1 MNKPTWR
8 PEDAQLLLSLRE
20 AAGIDA
26 LVFARVN
33 TVSVAQL
40 KELEHGEGN
49 SFYNP
54 QIKRST
60 GIKLLKKL
68 GHEPATTCEESQP
81 EEPAAAA
88 AVTATVEP
96 LNTRSTNWATS
107 ESSLQAAPSKRNL
120 GFSPKQVLVAISFL
134 GIVAVILT
142 GNPWTQSKAIKAVPT
157 PSPTPLATLAP
168 TLPSASETTG
178 PAAQLAFMPS
188 PPTELSAPPK
198 PSTEEVATPTPASP
212 CDAKMREVGATHTTT
227 APLKPG
233 NYVYFEA
240 IEDTELCVRD
250 HDNQVTWVK
259 LPAGMKKTVHGSA
272 PFLVQTS
279 QWNKMKMFFQG
290 RQVPINPNA
299 PSHLVLNNQDF

>member
-1 MNKPTWR
+1 MNKLTWR

-26 LVFARVN
+26 MVFARVN

-40 KELEHGEGN
+40 KELEQGEGN

-68 GHEPATTCEESQP
+68 GHEPATAWGDSQP
-81 EEPAAAA
+81 EVPAAAA
-88 AVTATVEP
+88 TATVEP
-96 LNTRSTNWATS
+96 LNAAS
-107 ESSLQAAPSKRNL
+107 ESSLQAAPMKRNL
-120 GFSPKQVLVAISFL
+120 GFSPKQVLVAVSFL

-142 GNPWTQSKAIKAVPT
+142 GNPWAQSNAIKAVPT
-157 PSPTPLATLAP
+157 PSPPPLATLAP

-188 PPTELSAPPK
+188 PTAELSAPPK
-198 PSTEEVATPTPASP
+198 PSTEEVATQTPASP

-250 HDNQVTWVK
+250 HDNQVTWVR

>member
-1 MNKPTWR
+1 MNKLTWR

-26 LVFARVN
+26 MVFARVN
-33 TVSVAQL
+33 TVSMTQL
-40 KELEHGEGN
+40 KELEQGEGN

-68 GHEPATTCEESQP
+68 GHEPATACEDSQP
-81 EEPAAAA
+81 EKPAAAA
-88 AVTATVEP
+88 TATVEP
-96 LNTRSTNWATS
+96 LNTGSANWGAAS
-107 ESSLQAAPSKRNL
+107 ESSLQAAPLKRNL
-120 GFSPKQVLVAISFL
+120 GFSPKQLLVAVSIL
-134 GIVAVILT
+134 GILAVILT
-142 GNPWTQSKAIKAVPT
+142 GNPWAPSNAIKAVPT
-157 PSPTPLATLAP
+157 PSFPPLATLAP
-168 TLPSASETTG
+168 TMPSASETTAT
-178 PAAQLAFMPS
+178 AAQLAFMS
-188 PPTELSAPPK
+188 NPPTELPATPK
-198 PSTEEVATPTPASP
+198 PFTEEVATTTPAPP
-212 CDAKMREVGATHTTT
+212 CDAKMREAGATHTTT

-250 HDNQVTWVK
+250 HDNQVTWVR
-259 LPAGMKKTVHGSA
+259 LEAGMKKTVHGSA

-290 RQVPINPNA
+290 RQVPINPNS

>member
-1 MNKPTWR
+1 
-8 PEDAQLLLSLRE
+8 
-20 AAGIDA
+20 
-26 LVFARVN
+26 
-33 TVSVAQL
+33 
-40 KELEHGEGN
+40 
-49 SFYNP
+49 
-54 QIKRST
+54 
-60 GIKLLKKL
+60 
-68 GHEPATTCEESQP
+68 
-81 EEPAAAA
+81 
-88 AVTATVEP
+88 
-96 LNTRSTNWATS
+96 
-107 ESSLQAAPSKRNL
+107 LQAAPLKRNL

-142 GNPWTQSKAIKAVPT
+142 GNPWAQSNAIKAVPT
-157 PSPTPLATLAP
+157 PSPPPLATLAP

-188 PPTELSAPPK
+188 PPPELSAPPK
-198 PSTEEVATPTPASP
+198 PSIEEVAAKNPASP
-212 CDAKMREVGATHTTT
+212 CDAKMREAGATHTTT

-250 HDNQVTWVK
+250 HDNQVTWVR
-259 LPAGMKKTVHGSA
+259 LTAGMKKTVHGSA

-299 PSHLVLNNQDF
+299 PSHLVLNNQDI

>member
-1 MNKPTWR
+1 MNKLTWR
-8 PEDAQLLLSLRE
+8 PEDARLLLSLRE

-26 LVFARVN
+26 MVFARVN

-40 KELEHGEGN
+40 KELEQGEGN

-68 GHEPATTCEESQP
+68 GHEPATACEDSQP

-88 AVTATVEP
+88 TATAEP
-96 LNTRSTNWATS
+96 LNSRSANWTTS
-107 ESSLQAAPSKRNL
+107 ESSLQAAPLKRNL
-120 GFSPKQVLVAISFL
+120 GFSPKQVLVAVSFL

-142 GNPWTQSKAIKAVPT
+142 GNPWAQSNAIQAVPT
-157 PSPTPLATLAP
+157 PPPLASLAP

-178 PAAQLAFMPS
+178 PSAQQAFMPS

-198 PSTEEVATPTPASP
+198 PSTEEVATQTPASP

-250 HDNQVTWVK
+250 HDNQVTWVR

>member
-1 MNKPTWR
+1 MNNLTWR

-26 LVFARVN
+26 MVFARMN

-68 GHEPATTCEESQP
+68 RHEPATSCEDTQP

-88 AVTATVEP
+88 TATVEP
-96 LNTRSTNWATS
+96 LNTRSANWAPS
-107 ESSLQAAPSKRNL
+107 ESSLQAAPLKRNL
-120 GFSPKQVLVAISFL
+120 VFSPKQLLVVVSFL

-142 GNPWTQSKAIKAVPT
+142 GNQWAQSNAIKAVPT
-157 PSPTPLATLAP
+157 PPPTPLATLAP

-188 PPTELSAPPK
+188 PPTELSAPTK
-198 PSTEEVATPTPASP
+198 PSAKEVATQAPATP

-233 NYVYFEA
+233 NYVHFEA

-250 HDNQVTWVK
+250 HDNQVTWVR

-290 RQVPINPNA
+290 RQVPINHHA
-299 PSHLVLNNQDF
+299 PSHLVLNTQDF